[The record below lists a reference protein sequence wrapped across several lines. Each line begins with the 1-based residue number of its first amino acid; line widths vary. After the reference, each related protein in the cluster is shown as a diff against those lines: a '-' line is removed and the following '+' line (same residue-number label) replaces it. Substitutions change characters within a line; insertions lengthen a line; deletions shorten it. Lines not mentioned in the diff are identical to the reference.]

1 MFPLGSLGVLPL
13 LSLCV
18 GAMLSPP
25 DAPPACPHCKDSL
38 VAAPPAR
45 TGSGECEGRPGMA
58 GCRVA
63 VAPLA
68 ASDPPLRVE
77 HRHEARQ
84 VQPESRDVSER
95 LVQLQRCMNSL
106 QEPGVPRG
114 RVGQGGDTLGAILA
128 LMAAVLTECDLHCHS
143 QALRAMARRLEGAA
157 VGREGEKDL
166 ILLLRSITQ
175 HPPTEYTAV
184 RAQVCVAAVPSA
196 RLHPQDCAEIYRL
209 GIKENGIYTIQPD
222 PRRPAVE
229 AECDM
234 DTAGGGWT
242 VFQRR
247 RDGSVDFN
255 RTWQEYREGFGSP
268 QGEYWLGNAALH
280 ALTNTGQH
288 LLRIQLED
296 WHQQKR
302 QATYNTF
309 RVAAE
314 AQRYRLTAR
323 EYSGDAGNALSY
335 SKRYNHDGRAFST
348 NDRDHDRYTSGNC
361 AEYYGAGWWFDACLA
376 SNLNGLFYRGR
387 YSGLTN
393 GIYWGTWYILTDIH
407 SGERYSFKSVEMKTR
422 PRNF

>member
-1 MFPLGSLGVLPL
+1 MGRAWSDTIQGFKQSIKPTDSGVEQRPI
-13 LSLCV
+13 
-18 GAMLSPP
+18 
-25 DAPPACPHCKDSL
+25 KDNL

-45 TGSGECEGRPGMA
+45 TGSGGCEGSPGTA
-58 GCRVA
+58 GCRVV

-68 ASDPPLRVE
+68 ASNPPLREE
-77 HRHEARQ
+77 HRQEVRQ
-84 VQPESRDVSER
+84 VQLEAWDVSER
-95 LVQLQRCMNSL
+95 LVQLQRCLHSL
-106 QEPGVPRG
+106 QEPGAPR
-114 RVGQGGDTLGAILA
+114 GQGGDTLGAILA

-157 VGREGEKDL
+157 VGREGVKDL
-166 ILLLRSITQ
+166 LLLLRSITQ
-175 HPPTEYTAV
+175 HPPT
-184 RAQVCVAAVPSA
+184 VAPSA

-209 GIKENGIYTIQPD
+209 GIKENGIFTIQPD
-222 PRRPAVE
+222 PRRPAVD

-234 DTAGGGWT
+234 ETAGGGWT
-242 VFQRR
+242 MFQRR

-268 QGEYWLGNAALH
+268 QGEHWLGNAELH

-288 LLRIQLED
+288 LLHIQLED
-296 WHQQKR
+296 WHKQKR

-314 AQRYRLTAR
+314 AQKYRLTAR

-361 AEYYGAGWWFDACLA
+361 AQYYGAGWWFDACLA
-376 SNLNGLFYRGR
+376 ANPNGRYYRGR

-393 GIYWGTWYILTDIH
+393 GIYWGTWYILTDSR